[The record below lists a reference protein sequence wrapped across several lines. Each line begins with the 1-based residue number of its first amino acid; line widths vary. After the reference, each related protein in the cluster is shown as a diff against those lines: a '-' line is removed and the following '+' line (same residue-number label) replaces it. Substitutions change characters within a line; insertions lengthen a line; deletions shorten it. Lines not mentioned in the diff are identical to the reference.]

1 MTVTD
6 DMVGRFIEALWGASL
21 SCDEFRAA
29 AVVKGSRT
37 HEAVRRALKAALNED
52 KDKMIMHHH
61 RPGDTQEGSGP

>member
-52 KDKMIMHHH
+52 KHKMIMHHY
-61 RPGDTQEGSGP
+61 RLGDTQEGSGP